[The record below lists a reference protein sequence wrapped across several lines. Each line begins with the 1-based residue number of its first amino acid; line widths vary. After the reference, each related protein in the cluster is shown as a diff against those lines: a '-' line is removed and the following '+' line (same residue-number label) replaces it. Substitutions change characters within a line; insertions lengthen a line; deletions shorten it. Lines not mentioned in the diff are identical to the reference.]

1 MEKFCVVCGTGID
14 DAHRLFV
21 QEMMR
26 GRRDSFQ
33 YTVCDNCGSLQLQNE
48 PADMAAY
55 YSNGYYSTSTNVEAL
70 FRPAWKA
77 WLKGRRDAFWMTG
90 KGGLGRFIQQR
101 MPNKAI
107 EMANFRHLQL
117 GPGTRIL
124 DVGCG
129 TGMLPYVMYNAGFK
143 RIVGLEPYI
152 KADIHYKNG
161 LLIKKGWLTDY
172 TDEPFDVIMFNH
184 SFEHLSTPDAYLQAA
199 NRLLKPG
206 GRLLIRIPTVSSFA
220 FRYYREHWV
229 QLDAPRHAVLYSR
242 KGIELLAGKHGFRLE
257 KMIDEGTA
265 FQFIGSEQYLQDI
278 PLYGDQRSW
287 FEGNASLFSSSQIRD
302 LELRARQLN
311 EAGDGDSIAVTFV
324 KG

>member
-1 MEKFCVVCGTGID
+1 
-14 DAHRLFV
+14 
-21 QEMMR
+21 MMR

-48 PADMAAY
+48 PIDMAAY
-55 YSNGYYSTSTNVEAL
+55 YSDGYYSISSDVETL
-70 FRPAWKA
+70 FSPAWKA
-77 WLKGRRDAFWMTG
+77 WLKGCRDAFWMTG
-90 KGGLGRFIQQR
+90 KGRLGRYIQQR

-107 EMANFRHLQL
+107 ELANFRHLQL
-117 GPGTRIL
+117 GLGTRIL

-129 TGMLPYVMYNAGFK
+129 AGTLPYVMYNAGFK

-152 KADIHYKNG
+152 KADIQYKNG
-161 LLIKKGWLTDY
+161 LLVRKGWLTDY
-172 TDEPFDVIMFNH
+172 ADEPFDLIMFNH

-206 GRLLIRIPTVSSFA
+206 GRLLIRIPTASSYA
-220 FRYYREHWV
+220 FRHYREHWV

-265 FQFIGSEQYLQDI
+265 FQFIGSEQYLLDI

-302 LELRARQLN
+302 FELRARQLN

-324 KG
+324 KD